1 MSTAKQAMESME
13 YMRSLLEEKQAGF
26 AASVELALSFYPP
39 SDRVAGGND
48 GTDAAACTPRD
59 HREARPGARVA
70 RGPAGAPGRP
80 LAGGRS
86 GRRPC
91 RLAPDGG
98 AGAAGLPSVARTP
111 HPPLMQ
117 ASD

>member
-1 MSTAKQAMESME
+1 MNTARQAMENME
-13 YMRSLLEEKQAGF
+13 YVRRLLEEKQAGF
-26 AASVELALSFYPP
+26 AASVELALSFIPP

-48 GTDAAACTPRD
+48 GTDAAAWTPRD

-70 RGPAGAPGRP
+70 RGPAGGSGHP

-86 GRRPC
+86 RRRPC

-98 AGAAGLPSVARTP
+98 AGAAGLPSVARAA
-111 HPPLMQ
+111 HPPLIQ
-117 ASD
+117 ARH